1 MWVRHVSQ
9 WIEPETPS
17 GPLSTKGLHVSFLM
31 FHDCCM
37 QYGYARISTI
47 DQNPD
52 MQLKALQRAGCKKV
66 FKDEGI
72 SGSTAKRP
80 ALLRCLKALDD
91 GDTLMVWKLDRLA
104 RSLRDLFAMLD
115 DFNSRGIQ
123 FRSLTEEINTTTPGG
138 KLVFHIFAALAEF
151 ERGLIIERTRE
162 GMKAARAR
170 GVKSGP
176 KPKLTRQ
183 QIEHARK
190 LIDEGQRH
198 EATAALFNVSR
209 VTLYR
214 ALLKAS

>member
-1 MWVRHVSQ
+1 
-9 WIEPETPS
+9 
-17 GPLSTKGLHVSFLM
+17 M
-31 FHDCCM
+31 FHHCTM
-37 QYGYARISTI
+37 RYRYALISTI

-72 SGSTAKRP
+72 SGSTVKRP

-91 GDTLMVWKLDRLA
+91 GDTLTVWKLDRLA
-104 RSLRDLFAMLD
+104 RSLHDLVAMLD

-176 KPKLTRQ
+176 PPKLTRQ
-183 QIEHARK
+183 QTDHARQ
-190 LIDEGQRH
+190 LIENGQLR
-198 EATAALFNVSR
+198 ERVADLFKVS
-209 VTLYR
+209 
-214 ALLKAS
+214 